1 MTHSIQEKHKIQG
14 RTAAIIKQLY
24 SKGDLKKGI
33 LASVRHAPT
42 VDSPQAQALW
52 PLLMKYLTPN
62 MLSSDGQPTAQEVAV
77 YTAVRLYA
85 VHQQSTK
92 SFVFGAVEPQN
103 DEQTGEPLFRVLAQ
117 LRGSEDT
124 RVALDRRVQPLLA
137 TTNLANVINALTHL
151 VSILKA
157 TKPSLK
163 IDYAQLAQDLYWFQ
177 QNYKQANRIR
187 LQWGEAYYRSTKS
200 TKTTEGKK
208 NK

>member
-1 MTHSIQEKHKIQG
+1 MTNLIQEE
-14 RTAAIIKQLY
+14 TAAIIKKLY

-52 PLLMKYLTPN
+52 PLLMRYLTPD

-85 VHQQSTK
+85 VHQQSTE
-92 SFVFGAVEPQN
+92 SFVFGAVKPKN
-103 DEQTGEPLFRVLAQ
+103 DEQPGEPLFRVLAQ

-137 TTNLANVINALTHL
+137 TTNVASVINALTHL